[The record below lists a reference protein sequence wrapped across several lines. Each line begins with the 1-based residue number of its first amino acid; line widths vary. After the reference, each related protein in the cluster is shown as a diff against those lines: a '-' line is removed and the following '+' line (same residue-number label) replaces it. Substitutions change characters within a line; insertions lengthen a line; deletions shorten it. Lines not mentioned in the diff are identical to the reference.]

1 MEGSREDD
9 GAGIESY
16 ARIRLFH
23 CEGKV
28 YDVGVSARG
37 ILGQGRIGQKGS
49 MGRRVLV
56 IVLLVVVALLAYA
69 GYSSYDARRAG
80 VSGQVFSNDSTA
92 DRLKA
97 KPVTQSSQPQEPE
110 TIVYPATTPAAT
122 TAPPAPVTT
131 ATAGQ
136 VSPSA
141 QVTQSQQS
149 APGTAPAGDTISPN
163 PPNGMTFAGSGRYQ
177 LYRQGNITWRL
188 DTETGRS
195 CIIFATDEEW
205 KKPRVYKAGCGRS

>member
-1 MEGSREDD
+1 
-9 GAGIESY
+9 
-16 ARIRLFH
+16 
-23 CEGKV
+23 
-28 YDVGVSARG
+28 
-37 ILGQGRIGQKGS
+37 

-56 IVLLVVVALLAYA
+56 IALLAALALFAYV

-80 VSGQVFSNDSTA
+80 ASGQVFSNDTTPE
-92 DRLKA
+92 RLKV
-97 KPVTQSSQPQEPE
+97 KSSTPSAGPTQPQEPE
-110 TIVYPATTPAAT
+110 TIVYPSTTPAAT
-122 TAPPAPVTT
+122 TAPAVVTT
-131 ATAGQ
+131 GAAN
-136 VSPSA
+136 

-149 APGTAPAGDTISPN
+149 APATAPAADTISPN

-205 KKPRVYKAGCGRS
+205 KKPRVYKAGCGRN